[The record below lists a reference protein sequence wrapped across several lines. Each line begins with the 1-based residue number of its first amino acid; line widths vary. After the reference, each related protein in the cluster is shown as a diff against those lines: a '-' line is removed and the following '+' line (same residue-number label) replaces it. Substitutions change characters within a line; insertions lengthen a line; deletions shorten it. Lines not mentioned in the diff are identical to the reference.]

1 MLGGLLIGGVEL
13 VHPLI
18 AFGIVAHQDLDKA
31 RLEIGDMLGTA
42 VAVSN
47 SGPSWPL
54 FSAGAQ
60 VIWPFAP
67 RVTQDR
73 GFELLVDQD
82 PCRLAQQA
90 LGVAA
95 GTTGQVVICLKA
107 LIGASYLIN
116 RCLRSRS
123 R

>member
-1 MLGGLLIGGVEL
+1 LTKLGGG
-13 VHPLI
+13 
-18 AFGIVAHQDLDKA
+18 
-31 RLEIGDMLGTA
+31 
-42 VAVSN
+42 
-47 SGPSWPL
+47 
-54 FSAGAQ
+54 AGNLSVRA
-60 VIWPFAP
+60 